1 MILNYI
7 WISLIL
13 LALIMGLVQALA
25 FGNVGIFSEIL
36 NSTFDSAKTGFE
48 WNSGCGCSNVPIR
61 NKNASVNIPTIST

>member
-13 LALIMGLVQALA
+13 LALIMGLAQALA

-48 WNSGCGCSNVPIR
+48 AAP
-61 NKNASVNIPTIST
+61 